1 MGSPVLLG
9 LRQLALD
16 HWEKLFVKPCPLCRR
31 SLGSPGAP
39 GAICQ
44 GCRKHLDLPTDGFQ
58 GLDPLP
64 WWGAGP
70 YRAGLRGLVLDL
82 KRQPCRQSVAA
93 LVATM
98 TPSLR
103 CQGEGPLL
111 VPIPSWKRPGNPLP
125 PLVCQELVH
134 QLGLERRDLLERT
147 RPVLGQHHL
156 GRRLRLA
163 NQEGAFSCR
172 ARFRRR
178 SPRTLLLVDD
188 VLTTGST
195 ALSAGTALE
204 AGGWHVLGLI
214 CLARTPAR
222 RERSQ
227 GLRTSCDLRSHGR
240 VSDRPG

>member
-1 MGSPVLLG
+1 MGSPVLQG

-16 HWEKLFVKPCPLCRR
+16 HWDKLFIQPCPLCRR
-31 SLGSPGAP
+31 PLGSPGST
-39 GAICQ
+39 GAICPN
-44 GCRKHLDLPTDGFQ
+44 CRKHLDLPDDGCQ
-58 GLDPLP
+58 GLEPLP

-82 KRQPCRQSVAA
+82 KSQPCRQSVAA

-98 TPSLR
+98 IPSLH
-103 CQGEGPLL
+103 CQGEAPML

-125 PLVCQELVH
+125 PLVCQELCQ
-134 QLGLERRDLLERT
+134 QLGLQRRDLLERT

-156 GRRLRLA
+156 GRRLRLT

-172 ARFRRR
+172 SRFRRR

-195 ALSAGTALE
+195 ALSASAALE

-214 CLARTPAR
+214 CLARTPAK
-222 RERSQ
+222 RERS
-227 GLRTSCDLRSHGR
+227 GKPAALR
-240 VSDRPG
+240 

>member
-31 SLGSPGAP
+31 PLGGLGAP

-44 GCRKHLDLPTDGFQ
+44 CCRKHLDLPTDGFQ

-70 YRAGLRGLVLDL
+70 YRAGLRSLVLDL

-98 TPSLR
+98 TPSLH
-103 CQGEGPLL
+103 CQGDAPLL
-111 VPIPSWKRPGNPLP
+111 VPIPSWKLPGNPLP
-125 PLVCQELVH
+125 SLVCQELGL
-134 QLGLERRDLLERT
+134 QLGLGRRDLLERT

-195 ALSAGTALE
+195 ALSAGAALE
-204 AGGWHVLGLI
+204 AGGWQVLGLV
-214 CLARTPAR
+214 CLARTPAK
-222 RERSQ
+222 RERS
-227 GLRTSCDLRSHGR
+227 
-240 VSDRPG
+240 

>member
-44 GCRKHLDLPTDGFQ
+44 DCRKHLDLPTDGFQ

-98 TPSLR
+98 TPSLH
-103 CQGEGPLL
+103 CQGGRPSAGAYSQLEKAWQ
-111 VPIPSWKRPGNPLP
+111 PITASSLP
-125 PLVCQELVH
+125 RASSP
-134 QLGLERRDLLERT
+134 T
-147 RPVLGQHHL
+147 RP
-156 GRRLRLA
+156 
-163 NQEGAFSCR
+163 
-172 ARFRRR
+172 
-178 SPRTLLLVDD
+178 
-188 VLTTGST
+188 
-195 ALSAGTALE
+195 
-204 AGGWHVLGLI
+204 
-214 CLARTPAR
+214 
-222 RERSQ
+222 
-227 GLRTSCDLRSHGR
+227 
-240 VSDRPG
+240 

>member
-1 MGSPVLLG
+1 MGSPLLLG

-16 HWEKLFVKPCPLCRR
+16 QWDKLFVKPCPLCRR
-31 SLGSPGAP
+31 PLGCPGAQ
-39 GAICQ
+39 GGICPA
-44 GCRKHLDLPTDGFQ
+44 CRKHLEIPADGFQ
-58 GLDPLP
+58 GLDPFP

-70 YRAGLRGLVLDL
+70 YRAGLRSLILDL
-82 KRQPCRQSVAA
+82 KRKPCRQSVAA

-103 CQGEGPLL
+103 CQGEAPLL

-125 PLVCQELVH
+125 PLVCQELCH
-134 QLGLERRDLLERT
+134 QLSLESRDLLERT

-156 GRRLRLA
+156 GRRLRFA
-163 NQEGAFSCR
+163 NQEGAFSYR
-172 ARFRRR
+172 SRFRRR
-178 SPRTLLLVDD
+178 TPRTLLLVDD

-195 ALSAGTALE
+195 ALSAGAALE

-222 RERSQ
+222 RQEAEGRRP
-227 GLRTSCDLRSHGR
+227 GRDLRLICRS
-240 VSDRPG
+240 SDRPG